1 MGTRLEGMA
10 RLPMWA
16 MAAVGDTLVVEVNG
30 FNDLSWFDRAGN
42 YHSAAMEVVER
53 YTPISPRHMMYE
65 ATIEDPEVFTR
76 HWTIRLP
83 LYRRIEDNLRLL
95 EFKCVDLAEEYVYGG
110 LANAPMELTG
120 TVVRMEWVN
129 PHTWIH
135 IDVAQ
140 ADGSAERWMIEGGAP
155 TSLLR
160 RGFTKRSL
168 LAGTEVFVEGFQ
180 AKDGSNKANGRD
192 VTFADGSKLFLGSS
206 GTGAPRD
213 GRDPTEPP
221 R

>member
-1 MGTRLEGMA
+1 MRTQV
-10 RLPMWA
+10 
-16 MAAVGDTLVVEVNG
+16 AVMVVGIGALVVIAGAPVRAHHAFAAE
-30 FNDLSWFDRAGN
+30 FDAN
-42 YHSAAMEVVER
+42 S
-53 YTPISPRHMMYE
+53 PI
-65 ATIEDPEVFTR
+65 
-76 HWTIRLP
+76 
-83 LYRRIEDNLRLL
+83 
-95 EFKCVDLAEEYVYGG
+95 
-110 LANAPMELTG
+110 ELTG

-135 IDVAQ
+135 IDVEQ
-140 ADGSAERWMIEGGAP
+140 ADGAQQRWMIEGGPP

-168 LAGTEVFVEGFQ
+168 LAGTEVFVEGFR

-192 VTFADGSKLFLGSS
+192 VTFVDGSKLFLGSS

-213 GRDPTEPP
+213 GRDPTASP